1 MAPPAERT
9 AGHDKCSSGKLIA
22 ELNLLTGRPGAT
34 KIRWNEDCREAKPG
48 AAGLR
53 PVVGD
58 RTVNLYAVVMVAV
71 MALITA
77 VTLPALLTMKCPQ
90 CNKRCSVDAKR
101 CRRCGHTFPEDK
113 VEN

>member
-1 MAPPAERT
+1 M
-9 AGHDKCSSGKLIA
+9 S
-22 ELNLLTGRPGAT
+22 
-34 KIRWNEDCREAKPG
+34 
-48 AAGLR
+48 
-53 PVVGD
+53 
-58 RTVNLYAVVMVAV
+58 LYAVVMVAV
-71 MALITA
+71 MAVITA